1 MCALKFLY
9 CYISN
14 SFIDVTRIVQYQ
26 TNVDPLVVD
35 IHICIRPPAF
45 LLGFPLK
52 DLCYSFI
59 NLSIVQVV
67 THTFLSWFQDGSPE
81 GPPLAKKRQ
90 LGLIN

>member
-35 IHICIRPPAF
+35 IHVRIRPPAF
-45 LLGFPLK
+45 LLGSSQRSL
-52 DLCYSFI
+52 LFI
-59 NLSIVQVV
+59 Y
-67 THTFLSWFQDGSPE
+67 
-81 GPPLAKKRQ
+81 
-90 LGLIN
+90 